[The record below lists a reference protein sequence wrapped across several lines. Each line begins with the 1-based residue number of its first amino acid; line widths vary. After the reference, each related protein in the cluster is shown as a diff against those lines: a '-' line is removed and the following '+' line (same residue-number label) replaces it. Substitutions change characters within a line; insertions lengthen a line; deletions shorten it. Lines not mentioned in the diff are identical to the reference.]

1 MMSFQVILHI
11 ENTDPVL
18 GEVEELPNP
27 TDQLIKVDN
36 PTLRDGNELPYVQN
50 EVVTVYW
57 PITKINFIEVL
68 PSREEEEIIG
78 FVRE

>member
-1 MMSFQVILHI
+1 MSFQIILHI
-11 ENTDPVL
+11 ENTDPIL

-27 TDQLIKVDN
+27 SDQLIKVDN
-36 PTLRDGNELPYVQN
+36 PTLRDGKELQYLQN

-57 PITKINFIEVL
+57 PIKRINFIEVL
-68 PSREEEEIIG
+68 PSREEEQIIG

>member
-1 MMSFQVILHI
+1 MSFQIILHI

-27 TDQLIKVDN
+27 STQLIKVDN
-36 PTLRDGNELPYVQN
+36 PTLRDGNELQYLQN
-50 EVVTVYW
+50 EVATVYW
-57 PITKINFIEVL
+57 PISRINFIEVL
-68 PSREEEEIIG
+68 PSREEEQIIG